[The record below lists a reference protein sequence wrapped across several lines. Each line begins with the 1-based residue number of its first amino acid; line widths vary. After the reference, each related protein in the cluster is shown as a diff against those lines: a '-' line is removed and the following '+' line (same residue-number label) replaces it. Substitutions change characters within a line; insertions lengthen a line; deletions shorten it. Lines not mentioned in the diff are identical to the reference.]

1 MARST
6 RRLGGTGG
14 RAYRGG
20 RIRTGVRGAR
30 RVWPYVLMAWE
41 RWQSLTPEERE
52 RYKKQ
57 ARGYMDRGR
66 AFLDATQA
74 QRNRRPPGR

>member
-1 MARST
+1 MARWQ
-6 RRLGGTGG
+6 RQLGRSASYG
-14 RAYRGG
+14 RAG
-20 RIRTGVRGAR
+20 RARSAVSGAR

-41 RWQSLTPEERE
+41 RWQSLSPEEKE

-66 AFLDATQA
+66 AAMDA
-74 QRNRRPPGR
+74 QRRKRPPGSGR